1 MNAISIYSSS
11 YLTGRVATVKR
22 LPVLH
27 FSRVYIFWSFEIIKP
42 IPGILEIYISVSDVA

>member
-11 YLTGRVATVKR
+11 YRAGRVATVKR

-27 FSRVYIFWSFEIIKP
+27 FSTVNILWSFEIIKP
-42 IPGILEIYISVSDVA
+42 IPGVLEIYISLGDVA